1 MKKVGVASPRSR
13 HCQKSI
19 SILTFRNLQH
29 QNLMYQI
36 LEFFLFNI
44 VLSENFVILA
54 LEVYSPNMKKEAII
68 DLSFQACVQLTLFL
82 ANTSPRTTFV
92 THYVFSSSFWPL
104 ISNSFPNLFL
114 RPFSLCY
121 KEEKSERK
129 RRK

>member
-1 MKKVGVASPRSR
+1 MKKVGVASPRRR

-19 SILTFRNLQH
+19 SIVTFRNLQH

-36 LEFFLFNI
+36 LEFSFSILFLERI
-44 VLSENFVILA
+44 LS
-54 LEVYSPNMKKEAII
+54 YWPSRSPNMKKEAII